1 MDPRAKP
8 AGDGGVRGGAA
19 RSTDALKEEFML
31 APTSDFVRP
40 STTFAADGTVEGYA
54 SLFGELDQA
63 RDMVMPGAFEA
74 SLRQRGV
81 RRVPMLFQHDPA
93 EPIGVWLELREDVHG
108 LYARGRLIPEVV
120 RARELLAL
128 LQAGTSD
135 GLSIGFRTV
144 KGRVDPKTRIRRLEA
159 IDLWEISIVTF
170 PLLPGARVRAVK
182 EAGHPSRSAPSAR
195 TRSPAMAS
203 DPALARFQPER
214 LFRQQPRY
222 RFGKGQDRLSWRELV
237 MPERAL
243 RARGLAR

>member
-1 MDPRAKP
+1 
-8 AGDGGVRGGAA
+8 
-19 RSTDALKEEFML
+19 ML
-31 APTSDFVRP
+31 AFPDQPIRP
-40 STTFAADGTVEGYA
+40 AATFAADGTVEGYA

-108 LYARGRLIPEVV
+108 LYVRGRLIPEVV

-128 LQAGTSD
+128 LTAGTAD

-144 KGRVDPKTRIRRLEA
+144 KGRIDPKTRIRKLEA

-170 PLLPGARVRAVK
+170 PLLPGARVHAVK
-182 EAGHPSRSAPSAR
+182 EASSRPPHAR
-195 TRSPAMAS
+195 TRNTFAP
-203 DPALARFQPER
+203 DPALAHFQPER